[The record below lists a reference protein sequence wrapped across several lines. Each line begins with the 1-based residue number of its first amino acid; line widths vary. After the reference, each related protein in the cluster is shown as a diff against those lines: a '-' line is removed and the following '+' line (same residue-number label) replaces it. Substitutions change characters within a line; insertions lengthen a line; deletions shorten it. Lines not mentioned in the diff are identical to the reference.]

1 MAATSIARRGVA
13 LWAIVGAIALG
24 ACASSSPPVPPGDV
38 RVADFSFTPS
48 TIMVHV
54 GQTVTWI
61 FDQPDA
67 PHNVHS
73 TSGPTQIDSGTPQGK
88 GTFAYTFN
96 SVGTYKYMCQ
106 VHPNMRGT
114 VVVTP

>member
-1 MAATSIARRGVA
+1 MPVPAIGRWAAAV
-13 LWAIVGAIALG
+13 LLLG
-24 ACASSSPPVPPGDV
+24 ALAVGGCASASAPVPPGQV
-38 RVADFSFTPS
+38 EVANFAFSPS
-48 TIMVHV
+48 TITVAV
-54 GQTVTWI
+54 GQSVTWV

-73 TSGPTQIDSGTPQGK
+73 TAGPTQIDSGTPQGK
-88 GTFAYTFN
+88 GKFIYTFQTA
-96 SVGTYKYMCQ
+96 GTYKYMCQ